1 MAEFIQSIIL
11 SDITL
16 FLIIGLMMAL
26 ITSWAFSMR
35 EYAGYLLGWL
45 VGFLLILLI
54 STFFVG
60 QPEEP
65 ITSAQLY
72 LGPAMFVGLVV
83 SSVIGLVVG
92 SVSLLVVQVGSEG
105 RSRVVRAL
113 IVAVATSFTLASGY
127 LMILASF
134 SFRLTIAAFVLAV
147 AIGGL
152 FNYILMRQRARSA
165 VVSDA
170 EVFADA
176 NGSENGLA
184 RPSQP
189 VIITDDL
196 PSPLAQRIHS
206 LRQRVRRF
214 DE

>member
-1 MAEFIQSIIL
+1 
-11 SDITL
+11 
-16 FLIIGLMMAL
+16 
-26 ITSWAFSMR
+26 
-35 EYAGYLLGWL
+35 
-45 VGFLLILLI
+45 
-54 STFFVG
+54 
-60 QPEEP
+60 
-65 ITSAQLY
+65 
-72 LGPAMFVGLVV
+72 
-83 SSVIGLVVG
+83 
-92 SVSLLVVQVGSEG
+92 
-105 RSRVVRAL
+105 
-113 IVAVATSFTLASGY
+113 
-127 LMILASF
+127 
-134 SFRLTIAAFVLAV
+134 
-147 AIGGL
+147 
-152 FNYILMRQRARSA
+152 MRQRVRSA